1 MTNNNQRSSSLDDL
15 RQEIDKIDREL
26 VELISNRARCAQAVA
41 EVKKIEVKAA
51 ASELTTSAVASTDIV
66 YYRPE
71 REAQVLRKVMA
82 YNEAIDGP
90 LTNEE
95 MARLFREIMSAC
107 LALEQPIKV
116 AFLGPEGT
124 FTHQAV
130 GKHFGHS
137 AVPVP
142 MNAID
147 EVFREVEAGAVHYG
161 VVPVENSTEG
171 VVTHTLDSFIDS
183 NINICGEVVLRIHH
197 NLLVSDVTNIDKISR
212 IYSHPQS
219 LAQCRK
225 WLDQHYPNAERVPVS
240 SNAEAALRIK
250 GEWNS
255 AAIAG
260 MTASNLYGLHA
271 IEKNIED
278 APDNSTRFLV
288 IGTQTVPACG
298 QDKTSLVISVRNKPG
313 ALHYIL
319 EPFHRLGVDLTRLQ
333 SRPSR
338 SSVWNYIFF
347 IDIQGHQDDENVA
360 AALLE
365 IATASAELKVLGS
378 YPTGVL

>member
-1 MTNNNQRSSSLDDL
+1 MTNNQRTKSLDDL
-15 RQEIDKIDREL
+15 RQEIDKIDLEL
-26 VELISNRARCAQAVA
+26 VELISSRARCAQAVA
-41 EVKKIEVKAA
+41 EVKKTELKTAASDTAA
-51 ASELTTSAVASTDIV
+51 AATDIV

-71 REAQVLRKVMA
+71 REAQVLRKVMV
-82 YNEAIDGP
+82 YNEEHGGP

-95 MARLFREIMSAC
+95 MARLFREVMSAC

-124 FTHQAV
+124 FTQQAV
-130 GKHFGHS
+130 SKHFGHS
-137 AVPVP
+137 AVPMP

-197 NLLVSDVTNIDKISR
+197 NLLVSDVTNVDKISR

-225 WLDQHYPNAERVPVS
+225 WLDLHYPNAERIPVS
-240 SNAEAALRIK
+240 SNAEAARRIK
-250 GEWNS
+250 GEWSS

-260 MTASNLYGLHA
+260 ITASDLYGLHA

-288 IGTQTVPACG
+288 IGKQAVPACG
-298 QDKTSLVISVRNKPG
+298 QDKTSLVLAVRNKPG

-338 SSVWNYIFF
+338 NSTWNYVFF
-347 IDIQGHQDDENVA
+347 IDIQGHQEDENVA
-360 AALLE
+360 AALKE
-365 IATASAELKVLGS
+365 VAGASAELKILGS
-378 YPTGVL
+378 YPIGVL

>member
-1 MTNNNQRSSSLDDL
+1 MTNTNQFGSLDDL

-26 VELISNRARCAQAVA
+26 VALISSRARCAQAVA
-41 EVKKIEVKAA
+41 EVKKIEIKA
-51 ASELTTSAVASTDIV
+51 ASEFEPATTTSSDVV

-82 YNEAIDGP
+82 YNEEVGGP

-197 NLLVSDVTNIDKISR
+197 NLLVSDVTNVDKISR

-225 WLDQHYPNAERVPVS
+225 WLDLHYPSAERVPVS

-250 GEWNS
+250 GEWSS

-260 MTASNLYGLHA
+260 MTAAKLYGLHA

-298 QDKTSLVISVRNKPG
+298 QDKTSLVISARNKPG

-360 AALLE
+360 AALME
-365 IATASAELKVLGS
+365 VANASAELKVLGS

>member
-1 MTNNNQRSSSLDDL
+1 MSNNQRTKSLDDL

-26 VELISNRARCAQAVA
+26 VELISSRARCAQAVA
-41 EVKKIEVKAA
+41 EVKKAELKAA
-51 ASELTTSAVASTDIV
+51 ASAAATDIV

-71 REAQVLRKVMA
+71 REAQVLRKVMV
-82 YNEAIDGP
+82 YNEEHGGP

-95 MARLFREIMSAC
+95 MARLFREVMSAC

-124 FTHQAV
+124 FTQQAV
-130 GKHFGHS
+130 SKHFGHS
-137 AVPVP
+137 AVPMP

-147 EVFREVEAGAVHYG
+147 EVFREVEAGAVQYG

-197 NLLVSDVTNIDKISR
+197 NLLVSDVTNVDKISR

-225 WLDQHYPNAERVPVS
+225 WLDLHYPNAERIPVS
-240 SNAEAALRIK
+240 SNAEAARRIK
-250 GEWNS
+250 GEWSS

-260 MTASNLYGLHA
+260 ITASDLYGLHA

-288 IGTQTVPACG
+288 IGKQVVPACG
-298 QDKTSLVISVRNKPG
+298 QDKTSLVLAVRNKPG

-338 SSVWNYIFF
+338 SSTWNYVFF
-347 IDIQGHQDDENVA
+347 IDIQGHQEDENVA
-360 AALLE
+360 AALKE
-365 IATASAELKVLGS
+365 IASASAELKILGS
-378 YPTGVL
+378 YPIGVL